1 MTGKRRAES
10 RKGWKAAVWGLTMAV
25 SLLFAGCGSGENQ
38 AETGQYGSETEKF
51 NLEDRYEDSQTGC
64 ALLSEKQI
72 HVEGD
77 GITAQNGA
85 ITISRSGTYRLSG
98 TLSEGQIIVDLADSG
113 DGEAVHIILD
123 GVDVVCASGPALYV
137 REAGEVFLTLAE
149 GSENRLA
156 DTERPKDEED
166 SAKAAVWS
174 VCDLTVNGSGS
185 LTVEG
190 RCRNGISTK
199 DNLVIDGGSLTVTA
213 VNNGLRGKD
222 SVTIRAGE
230 IAVTADGDAV
240 QSDQT
245 HKSGKGRIAV
255 EGGSLQLAAG
265 EKGFS
270 AESDIRIA
278 GGTIMVVS
286 ADDCVHANGGA
297 KLSGGS
303 LVLESEAKG
312 IHADGSLT
320 VSGGQIYV
328 EKCLEGLEAKWI
340 QIDGGEIEIAASDDG
355 INASDGSG
363 RDNPAA
369 DSGIGIEITGGVLRI
384 EAAGDGID
392 SNGSLTVTGGE
403 IYVDGPVDGANGALD
418 YAGSAVIR
426 GGIVVA
432 AGSAD
437 MACNFTEAVNQCA
450 WMVNLQSVQK
460 GGSEVTVA
468 DGAGE
473 VLLRYRPSK
482 EYQSVVVSCAD
493 LTPGGTYT
501 LSVDGTEMERAVLAD
516 LITGSAAP
524 VLFMKPCFAQKIK
537 QTAKGEN
544 AP

>member
-1 MTGKRRAES
+1 M
-10 RKGWKAAVWGLTMAV
+10 
-25 SLLFAGCGSGENQ
+25 
-38 AETGQYGSETEKF
+38 
-51 NLEDRYEDSQTGC
+51 
-64 ALLSEKQI
+64 
-72 HVEGD
+72 
-77 GITAQNGA
+77 
-85 ITISRSGTYRLSG
+85 
-98 TLSEGQIIVDLADSG
+98 
-113 DGEAVHIILD
+113 
-123 GVDVVCASGPALYV
+123 
-137 REAGEVFLTLAE
+137 
-149 GSENRLA
+149 
-156 DTERPKDEED
+156 
-166 SAKAAVWS
+166 
-174 VCDLTVNGSGS
+174 
-185 LTVEG
+185 
-190 RCRNGISTK
+190 
-199 DNLVIDGGSLTVTA
+199 
-213 VNNGLRGKD
+213 
-222 SVTIRAGE
+222 
-230 IAVTADGDAV
+230 
-240 QSDQT
+240 
-245 HKSGKGRIAV
+245 IAV

-270 AESDIRIA
+270 AETDIRIA
-278 GGTIMVVS
+278 GGSIMVVS
-286 ADDCVHANGGA
+286 VDDCVHANGSA

-312 IHADGSLT
+312 IHADASLT